1 MVVLAKAAQMLK
13 PGAAIILCEPLKEAK
28 VTPHEISVV
37 DAEELRVTSYG
48 DCWYRTNELF
58 L

>member
-1 MVVLAKAAQMLK
+1 MLQ
-13 PGAAIILCEPLKEAK
+13 PGGAIILCEPLKEDRPGSFGG
-28 VTPHEISVV
+28 TWY

-48 DCWYRTNELF
+48 DCWYRTQHLF